1 MTTADLATPAPGA
14 AAAPEPL
21 VVETRGLTKRF
32 GHIVAVDNLNMRIR
46 RGEVYGFLGANGAG
60 KTTTLRM
67 LTGLIRATSGSAT
80 VAGHPPGAPA
90 GLAKI
95 GSLIEGPAFYGYLSG
110 YDNLKVV
117 AEYAGLKRSHI
128 EDALGTVEMLPRS
141 RDKYKTYSM
150 GMKQRIAMAAALL
163 KSPELLILDE
173 PTNGLDPQGIVAMRK
188 LIVDLGHEGHTVLV
202 SSHLLD
208 EVEQM
213 CTRIGVIKTGRL
225 IAEGTMAELRSGPS
239 ILDVR
244 AEPHDKARELLQRI
258 VGQDRVEDHDGM
270 LRVQAEPEQAA
281 KLNRSLVEDGVEVS
295 HLAVAQRSLED
306 VFLELTGTE
315 VGS

>member
-1 MTTADLATPAPGA
+1 MTTDHPTPAPGA
-14 AAAPEPL
+14 DRASEPL
-21 VVETRGLTKRF
+21 VVETHGLTKRF
-32 GHIVAVDNLNMRIR
+32 GHIVAVDNLDMRIH

-67 LTGLIRATSGSAT
+67 LTGLIRATSGSAI
-80 VAGHPPGAPA
+80 VAGHPPGTPA

-95 GSLIEGPAFYGYLSG
+95 GSLIEGPAFYSYLSG
-110 YDNLKVV
+110 YDNLRVV

-128 EDALGTVEMLPRS
+128 EDALGIVEMLPRAH
-141 RDKYKTYSM
+141 DKYKTYSM

-188 LIVDLGHEGHTVLV
+188 LIVDLGHEGRTVLV

-239 ILDVR
+239 MLEVR
-244 AEPHDKARELLQRI
+244 AEPHDKASDLLRRM
-258 VGQDRVEDHDGM
+258 VGPDSVQENDGM
-270 LRVQAEPEQAA
+270 FRVRAEPDEAA
-281 KLNRSLVEDGVEVS
+281 QLNRSLVEEGLEVS